1 MSSVS
6 NYALRMPFSLK
17 RSVETVAREDGTT
30 MNQFIVSAVAE
41 KLAAMKTADFFTQRA
56 GQGDMVRAVAFM
68 NRSTQGSP
76 QAGDELSG

>member
-17 RSVETVAREDGTT
+17 RSVESVAREDGTT

-41 KLAAMKTADFFTQRA
+41 KLAAMKTATYFSKRA
-56 GQGDMVRAVAFM
+56 ELGNLDAALTFM
-68 NRSTQGSP
+68 NRSSSNAP
-76 QAGDELSG
+76 QAGDELPP